1 MSQEVIEPSASIT
14 KIGDKTF
21 NRLCELQKL
30 IQKES
35 ALKKLCK
42 Y

>member
-1 MSQEVIEPSASIT
+1 MSKEIIESPTINTS
-14 KIGDKTF
+14 DKTF
-21 NRLCELQKL
+21 NRLCKLQKL

>member
-1 MSQEVIEPSASIT
+1 MSQEVIETYASTT
-14 KIGDKTF
+14 KTSGKTF